1 MTYCGKQTTLVGHSD
16 CHRNMSALRRPIAL
30 RKALPALRSLP
41 RQRYSTLAEV
51 CISNAFINYADAPQ
65 DVRSD
70 ATFRI
75 PIIDFSAFR
84 ATSALSEKRR
94 VADDIVNG
102 FKEVGFVYLSGHGIP
117 SDVVDNVYKK
127 VEPNEKF
134 IREGIINHTSYR
146 VRHSLVYP
154 RKPR

>member
-1 MTYCGKQTTLVGHSD
+1 MHLLSSEICQRCGLIQGKDTVPSQRFVSTFSQTKLTL
-16 CHRNMSALRRPIAL
+16 C
-30 RKALPALRSLP
+30 
-41 RQRYSTLAEV
+41 T
-51 CISNAFINYADAPQ
+51 CQ

-70 ATFRI
+70 STFRI

-117 SDVVDNVYKK
+117 ADVIDNVYKK
-127 VEPNEKF
+127 ARLQQQ
-134 IREGIINHTSYR
+134 IYSQAYD
-146 VRHSLVYP
+146 
-154 RKPR
+154 

>member
-1 MTYCGKQTTLVGHSD
+1 
-16 CHRNMSALRRPIAL
+16 MSALRRPIAL